1 MNIAIVGLG
10 KFGKELTEY
19 LSNENHNI
27 VVIDNKPLVI
37 EEVVNQN
44 DVMGYVGNGA
54 SYQTLLNASVAK
66 FDLLIATTSFDET
79 NMLCCL
85 VAKKLG
91 IKQTIARIR
100 NPEYARQV
108 QIMSEELGITV
119 TLNPDLDTA
128 REIFRILRFCIK

>member
-54 SYQTLLNASVAK
+54 SYQNLLNA
-66 FDLLIATTSFDET
+66 
-79 NMLCCL
+79 
-85 VAKKLG
+85 
-91 IKQTIARIR
+91 
-100 NPEYARQV
+100 Y
-108 QIMSEELGITV
+108 
-119 TLNPDLDTA
+119 
-128 REIFRILRFCIK
+128 